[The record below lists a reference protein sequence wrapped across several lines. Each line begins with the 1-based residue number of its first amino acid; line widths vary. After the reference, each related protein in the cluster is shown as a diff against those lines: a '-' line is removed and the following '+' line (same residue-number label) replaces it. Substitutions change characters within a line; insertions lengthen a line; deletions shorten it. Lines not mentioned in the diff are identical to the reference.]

1 MTPSGPVILVEWCVE
16 SHTLPMEYRPRNQ
29 VDNKIGSNGHAR
41 ANCTLVAVRVGLT
54 GGADRGGS
62 VSVGYVHTLSA
73 GRRVAGSDRAR

>member
-1 MTPSGPVILVEWCVE
+1 VTPSGPVILVEWCVE
-16 SHTLPMEYRPRNQ
+16 SHTLPMEYRP
-29 VDNKIGSNGHAR
+29 R